1 MVKAERAERAGRARR
16 MNARVVEHV
25 DLDVEERIIAGS
37 DRIAMREGKSEG
49 GAGGDGCKGN
59 GTVTWVR
66 MEVKRGVKSH

>member
-1 MVKAERAERAGRARR
+1 M
-16 MNARVVEHV
+16 VVELV
-25 DLDVEERIIAGS
+25 DLDVEERIITGS
-37 DRIAMREGKSEG
+37 DRIAMREGRSEGQSEG